1 MFNKNANY
9 SKKEIKKIEPIL
21 KKIENLKEKMQE
33 LSDKELQDL
42 TPAFQLRILAGESLD
57 DILPEAYAAIREAD
71 RRILGKEPY
80 KVQVIG
86 AIILHQGKVAE
97 LKTGEG
103 KTLLSTMP
111 AYLNA
116 LTREGVHV
124 ITVNE
129 YLAKRD
135 SDEMRKVHE
144 FMGLSVGCVTAEMT
158 SIQRKKEYACDI
170 TYVTN
175 TEVGF
180 DYLRDN
186 MVKKKSDKV
195 QGNLAYAIIDEVD
208 SVLIDEARTPL
219 IISGIANRNN
229 LLYGTCDILAKQM
242 KQGKADAKF
251 NKTEAIMGKV
261 ISETGDFIVDEKDKV
276 ITLTADGIAKA
287 EKFLHLQNLSSQEH
301 LEEYHGLITALKA
314 NYLMRK
320 NKDYIVKNGE
330 VLIVDES
337 TGRIL
342 DGRRYSDGLHQ
353 AIEAKERVEIK
364 KETQTLATI
373 TYQNFFN
380 KYKKKSGMTGTG
392 KTEEGEFK
400 DIYSMDVVVVPTN
413 KPVIRK
419 DLPDLVF
426 KTKKEKLEAVCEE
439 ILTSYK
445 NHQPVLVG
453 VPSVKDSEVL
463 SNLLSKLGIPHE
475 VLNAKNDE
483 LEANIIAK
491 AGELS
496 SVTVATNMAGRGTD
510 IKLNEEALALGGL
523 KVIGTEKH
531 DSRRVDNQLRG
542 RSGRQGDPGV
552 SQFYISLED
561 DLLQFFSKE
570 NWLQSLKKSDTEY
583 GKPISHKKL
592 KKAVEYA
599 QKHVEE
605 NNYGVRKQ
613 VFEYDSVNNEH
624 REFIYRERNRVL
636 DGEDV
641 DDVYK
646 QAIENCVF
654 KIFEDTIFGKH
665 PSLWNVKVLN
675 QSITP
680 IIPIIPFTSDDTAE
694 KTRKEFQKELI
705 HRAYEAFEKRS
716 LLFNKNEL
724 NRYERDVLLHS
735 IDENWKHH
743 LENLDY
749 LKQWVGVHAYGQKD
763 PRFEY
768 KRIGNQMLNEMLY
781 NIYEDIL
788 KAFFK

>member
-1 MFNKNANY
+1 MFKKNKY
-9 SKKEIKKIEPIL
+9 SKKELKKVKPIL
-21 KKIENLKEKMQE
+21 DKVENLKEQMKA
-33 LSDKELQDL
+33 LSDEELKNL
-42 TPAFQLRILAGESLD
+42 TPSFQLRLLAGETLD

-71 RRILGKEPY
+71 RRVLGKEPY

-116 LTREGVHV
+116 LTRRGVHIV
-124 ITVNE
+124 TVNE

-135 SDEMRKVHE
+135 ADEMGQVHQ
-144 FMGLSVGCVTAEMT
+144 FMGLSVGCVTADMT
-158 SIQRKKEYACDI
+158 KDQRRSEYACDI

-186 MVKKKSDKV
+186 MVQKKTDRV
-195 QGNLAYAIIDEVD
+195 QRGLTYAIIDEVD

-219 IISGIANRNN
+219 IISGVVNKNN
-229 LLYGTCDILAKQM
+229 LLYGTCDILAKSM
-242 KQGKADAKF
+242 EKGEADAKF
-251 NKTEAIMGKV
+251 NKTDAIMGKV
-261 ISETGDFIVDEKDKV
+261 ITETGDFIVDEKDKV
-276 ITLTADGIAKA
+276 ITLTAQGIEKA
-287 EKFLHLQNLSSQEH
+287 EKFLHLSNLSGQEH

-320 NKDYIVKNGE
+320 NKDYIVKDGE

-337 TGRIL
+337 TGRVL
-342 DGRRYSDGLHQ
+342 EGRRYSDGLHQ

-380 KYKKKSGMTGTG
+380 KYEKKSGMTGTG
-392 KTEEGEFK
+392 KTEEEEFK

-413 KPVIRK
+413 KPVIRL

-426 KTKKEKLEAVCEE
+426 KTKEEKLNAVCEE
-439 ILTSYK
+439 VLSSYMK
-445 NHQPVLVG
+445 HQPVLVG
-453 VPSVKDSEVL
+453 VPSVKDSEIL
-463 SNLLSKLGIPHE
+463 SNLLSKMGIPHN

-483 LEANIIAK
+483 LEASIIAK
-491 AGELS
+491 AGEAG

-510 IKLNEEALALGGL
+510 IKLDEESLALGGL
-523 KVIGTEKH
+523 KVIGTERH

-552 SQFYISLED
+552 SQFFISLED
-561 DLLQFFSKE
+561 DVLQFFSKE
-570 NWLQSLKKSDTEY
+570 NWIHTLKNASTDF
-583 GKPISHKKL
+583 GQPISHRKL
-592 KKAVEYA
+592 TKAVEYA
-599 QKHVEE
+599 QKHIEE

-641 DDVYK
+641 GDVYRRAINSVVNEAFK
-646 QAIENCVF
+646 Q
-654 KIFEDTIFGKH
+654 TIVDKH
-665 PSLWNVKVLN
+665 PSSWDIVGLN
-675 QSITP
+675 EQLKLIVP
-680 IIPIIPFTSDDTAE
+680 IDDLTSDETSGMTKDDF
-694 KTRKEFQKELI
+694 KKVVLKKVFDKF
-705 HRAYEAFEKRS
+705 EAQS
-716 LLFNKNEL
+716 LLFNKAEL
-724 NRYERDVLLHS
+724 SRYERQVLIYS
-735 IDENWKHH
+735 IDKRWKDH

-763 PRFEY
+763 PRYEY
-768 KRIGNQMLNEMLY
+768 KRISSKMLDDMITH
-781 NIYEDIL
+781 IYKDIL
-788 KAFFK
+788 QAFFR

>member
-1 MFNKNANY
+1 MFKKNKY
-9 SKKEIKKIEPIL
+9 SKKELKKVKPIL
-21 KKIENLKEKMQE
+21 DKVENLKEQMRA
-33 LSDKELQDL
+33 LSDEELRNL
-42 TPAFQLRILAGESLD
+42 TPSFQLRLLAGETLD

-71 RRILGKEPY
+71 RRVLGKEPY

-116 LTREGVHV
+116 LTRRGVHIV
-124 ITVNE
+124 TVNE

-135 SDEMRKVHE
+135 ADEMGQVHQ
-144 FMGLSVGCVTAEMT
+144 FMGLSVGCVTADMT
-158 SIQRKKEYACDI
+158 KDQRRAEYACDI

-186 MVKKKSDKV
+186 MVQKKTDRV
-195 QGNLAYAIIDEVD
+195 QRGLTYAIIDEVD

-219 IISGIANRNN
+219 IISGVVNKNN
-229 LLYGTCDILAKQM
+229 LLYGTCDILAKSM
-242 KQGKADAKF
+242 EKGMADAKF
-251 NKTEAIMGKV
+251 NKTDAIMGKV
-261 ISETGDFIVDEKDKV
+261 ITETGDFIVDEKDKV
-276 ITLTADGIAKA
+276 ITLTAQGIEKA
-287 EKFLHLQNLSSQEH
+287 EKFLHLSNLSGQEH

-320 NKDYIVKNGE
+320 NKDYIVKDGE

-337 TGRIL
+337 TGRVL
-342 DGRRYSDGLHQ
+342 EGRRYSDGLHQ

-392 KTEEGEFK
+392 KTEEEEFK

-413 KPVIRK
+413 KPVIRL

-426 KTKKEKLEAVCEE
+426 KTKEEKLNAVCEE
-439 ILTSYK
+439 VLSSYMK
-445 NHQPVLVG
+445 HQPVLVG
-453 VPSVKDSEVL
+453 VPSVKDSEIL
-463 SNLLSKLGIPHE
+463 SDLLSKMGIPHN

-491 AGELS
+491 AGEAGA
-496 SVTVATNMAGRGTD
+496 VTVATNMAGRGTD
-510 IKLNEEALALGGL
+510 IKLDEESLALGGL
-523 KVIGTEKH
+523 KVIGTERH

-552 SQFYISLED
+552 SQFFISLED
-561 DLLQFFSKE
+561 DVLQFFSKE
-570 NWLQSLKKSDTEY
+570 NWIHALKNTSTDF
-583 GKPISHKKL
+583 GQPISHRKL
-592 KKAVEYA
+592 TKAVEYA
-599 QKHVEE
+599 QKHIEE

-641 DDVYK
+641 EDVYRRAINNIVNEAFK
-646 QAIENCVF
+646 QTVV
-654 KIFEDTIFGKH
+654 GKH
-665 PSLWNVKVLN
+665 PSSWDIVGLN
-675 QSITP
+675 EQLKLIVP
-680 IIPIIPFTSDDTAE
+680 IDDLTSDETSGM
-694 KTRKEFQKELI
+694 TRDDFKKVVLKKVFDKF
-705 HRAYEAFEKRS
+705 EAQS
-716 LLFNKNEL
+716 LLFNKTEL
-724 NRYERDVLLHS
+724 SRYERQVLIYS
-735 IDENWKHH
+735 IDKHWKDH

-763 PRFEY
+763 PRYEY
-768 KRIGNQMLNEMLY
+768 KRISSKMLDDMITH
-781 NIYEDIL
+781 IYKDIL
-788 KAFFK
+788 QAFFR

>member
-1 MFNKNANY
+1 MFQKNKY
-9 SKKEIKKIEPIL
+9 SKKEL
-21 KKIENLKEKMQE
+21 KKIKPILDKVENLKEQMRA
-33 LSDKELQDL
+33 LSDEELKNL
-42 TPAFQLRILAGESLD
+42 TPSFQLRLLAGETLD
-57 DILPEAYAAIREAD
+57 DILPEAYAAVREAD
-71 RRILGKEPY
+71 RRVLGKEPY

-116 LTREGVHV
+116 LERKGVHIV
-124 ITVNE
+124 TVNE

-135 SDEMRKVHE
+135 ADEMGQVHQ
-144 FMGLSVGCVTAEMT
+144 FMGLTVGCVTADM
-158 SIQRKKEYACDI
+158 SKDQRRAEYACDI

-186 MVKKKSDKV
+186 MVQKKTDKV
-195 QGNLAYAIIDEVD
+195 QRGLTYAIIDEVD

-219 IISGIANRNN
+219 IISGVVNKNN
-229 LLYGTCDILAKQM
+229 LLYGTCDILAKGM
-242 KQGKADAKF
+242 EKGEADAKF
-251 NKTEAIMGKV
+251 NKTDAMMGKV
-261 ISETGDFIVDEKDKV
+261 ITETGDFIVDEKDKV
-276 ITLTADGIAKA
+276 ITLTAQGIEKA
-287 EKFLHLQNLSSQEH
+287 EKFMHISNLSGQEH
-301 LEEYHGLITALKA
+301 LEEYHGIITALKA

-320 NKDYIVKNGE
+320 NKDYIVKDGE
-330 VLIVDES
+330 ILIVDES
-337 TGRIL
+337 TGRVL
-342 DGRRYSDGLHQ
+342 EGRRYSDGLHQ

-380 KYKKKSGMTGTG
+380 KYEKKSGMTGTG
-392 KTEEGEFK
+392 KTEEEEFK

-413 KPVIRK
+413 KPVIRL
-419 DLPDLVF
+419 DFPDLVF
-426 KTKKEKLEAVCEE
+426 KTKEEKLNAVCEE
-439 ILTSYK
+439 VLTSYMK
-445 NHQPVLVG
+445 HQPVLVG
-453 VPSVKDSEVL
+453 VPSVKDSEIL
-463 SNLLSKLGIPHE
+463 SDLLSKIGVPHN

-483 LEANIIAK
+483 LEASIIAK
-491 AGELS
+491 AGETG

-510 IKLNEEALALGGL
+510 IKLDEESLALGGL
-523 KVIGTEKH
+523 KVIGTERH

-552 SQFYISLED
+552 SQFFISLED
-561 DLLQFFSKE
+561 DVLQFFSKE
-570 NWLQSLKKSDTEY
+570 NWIQALRNTPTEF
-583 GKPISHKKL
+583 GQPISHRKL

-599 QKHVEE
+599 QKHIEE

-624 REFIYRERNRVL
+624 REFIYKERNRVL

-641 DDVYK
+641 GDVYRRAMNK
-646 QAIENCVF
+646 VVTDILDE
-654 KIFEDTIFGKH
+654 TITGKH
-665 PSLWNVKVLN
+665 PSSWDIVKLN
-675 QSITP
+675 NELIP
-680 IIPIIPFTSDDTAE
+680 IIPIEPITSDETSGMTKDNF
-694 KTRKEFQKELI
+694 KKNVLKKVFDKF
-705 HRAYEAFEKRS
+705 EAQS
-716 LLFNKNEL
+716 LLFNKTEL
-724 NRYERDVLLHS
+724 SRYERQVLLYA
-735 IDENWKHH
+735 IDENWKAH

-768 KRIGNQMLNEMLY
+768 KRISSKMLDDMITH
-781 NIYEDIL
+781 IYKDIL
-788 KAFFK
+788 QAFFR

>member
-1 MFNKNANY
+1 MFKKNKY
-9 SKKEIKKIEPIL
+9 SKKELKKVKPIL
-21 KKIENLKEKMQE
+21 DKVENLKVQMRA
-33 LSDKELQDL
+33 LSDEELKNL
-42 TPAFQLRILAGESLD
+42 TPSFQLRLLAGETLD

-71 RRILGKEPY
+71 RRVLGKEPY

-116 LTREGVHV
+116 LTRRGVHIV
-124 ITVNE
+124 TVNE

-135 SDEMRKVHE
+135 ADEMGQVHQ
-144 FMGLSVGCVTAEMT
+144 FMGLSVGCVTADMT
-158 SIQRKKEYACDI
+158 KDQRRAEYACDI

-186 MVKKKSDKV
+186 MVQKKTDRV
-195 QGNLAYAIIDEVD
+195 QRGLTYAIIDEVD

-219 IISGIANRNN
+219 IISGVVNKNN
-229 LLYGTCDILAKQM
+229 LLYGTCDILAKSM
-242 KQGKADAKF
+242 EKGMADAKF
-251 NKTEAIMGKV
+251 NKTDAIMGKV
-261 ISETGDFIVDEKDKV
+261 ITETGDFIVDEKDKV
-276 ITLTADGIAKA
+276 ITLTAQGIEKA
-287 EKFLHLQNLSSQEH
+287 EKFLHLSNLSGQEH

-314 NYLMRK
+314 NYLMQK
-320 NKDYIVKNGE
+320 NKDYIVKDGE

-337 TGRIL
+337 TGRVL
-342 DGRRYSDGLHQ
+342 EGRRYSDGLHQ

-392 KTEEGEFK
+392 KTEEEEFK

-413 KPVIRK
+413 KPVIRL

-426 KTKKEKLEAVCEE
+426 KTKEEKLNAVCEE
-439 ILTSYK
+439 VLSSYMK
-445 NHQPVLVG
+445 HQPVLVG
-453 VPSVKDSEVL
+453 VPSVKDSEIL
-463 SNLLSKLGIPHE
+463 SNLLSKMGIPHN

-483 LEANIIAK
+483 LEASIIAK
-491 AGELS
+491 AGEAGA
-496 SVTVATNMAGRGTD
+496 VTVATNMAGRGTD
-510 IKLNEEALALGGL
+510 IKLDEESLALGGL
-523 KVIGTEKH
+523 KVIGTERH

-552 SQFYISLED
+552 SQFFISLED
-561 DLLQFFSKE
+561 DVLQFFSKE
-570 NWLQSLKKSDTEY
+570 NWIHALKNASTDF
-583 GKPISHKKL
+583 GQPISHRKL
-592 KKAVEYA
+592 TKAVEYA
-599 QKHVEE
+599 QKHIEE

-641 DDVYK
+641 EDVYRRAINNIVNEAFK
-646 QAIENCVF
+646 QTVV
-654 KIFEDTIFGKH
+654 GKH
-665 PSLWNVKVLN
+665 PSSWDIVGLN
-675 QSITP
+675 EQLKLIVP
-680 IIPIIPFTSDDTAE
+680 IDDLTSDETSGM
-694 KTRKEFQKELI
+694 TRDDFKKVVLKKVFDKF
-705 HRAYEAFEKRS
+705 EAQS
-716 LLFNKNEL
+716 LLFNKAEL
-724 NRYERDVLLHS
+724 SRYERQVLIFS
-735 IDENWKHH
+735 IDKHWKDH

-763 PRFEY
+763 PRYEY
-768 KRIGNQMLNEMLY
+768 KRISSKMLDDMITH
-781 NIYEDIL
+781 IYKDIL
-788 KAFFK
+788 QAFFR

>member
-1 MFNKNANY
+1 MFKKNKY
-9 SKKEIKKIEPIL
+9 SKKELKKVKPIL
-21 KKIENLKEKMQE
+21 DKVENLKEQMRA
-33 LSDKELQDL
+33 LSDEELKNL
-42 TPAFQLRILAGESLD
+42 TPSFQLRLLAGETLD

-71 RRILGKEPY
+71 RRVLGKEPY

-116 LTREGVHV
+116 LTRRGVHIV
-124 ITVNE
+124 TVNE

-135 SDEMRKVHE
+135 ADEMGQVHQ
-144 FMGLSVGCVTAEMT
+144 FMGLSVGCVTADMT
-158 SIQRKKEYACDI
+158 KDQRRAEYACDI

-186 MVKKKSDKV
+186 MVQKKTDRV
-195 QGNLAYAIIDEVD
+195 QRGLTYAIIDEVD

-219 IISGIANRNN
+219 IISGVVNKNN
-229 LLYGTCDILAKQM
+229 LLYGTCDILAKSM
-242 KQGKADAKF
+242 EKGTADAKF
-251 NKTEAIMGKV
+251 NKTDAIMGKV
-261 ISETGDFIVDEKDKV
+261 ITETGDFIVDEKDKV
-276 ITLTADGIAKA
+276 ITLTAQGIEKA
-287 EKFLHLQNLSSQEH
+287 EKFLHLSNLSGQEH

-320 NKDYIVKNGE
+320 NKDYIVKDGE

-337 TGRIL
+337 TGRVL
-342 DGRRYSDGLHQ
+342 EGRRYSDGLHQ

-392 KTEEGEFK
+392 KTEEEEFK

-413 KPVIRK
+413 KPVIRL

-426 KTKKEKLEAVCEE
+426 KTKEEKLNAVCEE
-439 ILTSYK
+439 VLSSYMK
-445 NHQPVLVG
+445 HQPVLVG
-453 VPSVKDSEVL
+453 VPSVKDSEIL
-463 SNLLSKLGIPHE
+463 SDLLSKMGIPHN

-491 AGELS
+491 AGEAGA
-496 SVTVATNMAGRGTD
+496 VTVATNMAGRGTD
-510 IKLNEEALALGGL
+510 IKLDEESLALGGL
-523 KVIGTEKH
+523 KVIGTERH

-552 SQFYISLED
+552 SQFFISLED
-561 DLLQFFSKE
+561 DVLQFFSKE
-570 NWLQSLKKSDTEY
+570 SWIHALKNASTDF
-583 GKPISHKKL
+583 GQPISHRKL
-592 KKAVEYA
+592 TKAVEYA
-599 QKHVEE
+599 QKHIEE

-641 DDVYK
+641 EDVYRRAINNIVNEAFK
-646 QAIENCVF
+646 QTVV
-654 KIFEDTIFGKH
+654 GKH
-665 PSLWNVKVLN
+665 PSSWDIVGLN
-675 QSITP
+675 EQLKLIVP
-680 IIPIIPFTSDDTAE
+680 IDDLTSDETSGM
-694 KTRKEFQKELI
+694 TRDDFKKVVLKKVFDKF
-705 HRAYEAFEKRS
+705 EAQS
-716 LLFNKNEL
+716 LLFNKAEL
-724 NRYERDVLLHS
+724 SRYERQVLIFS
-735 IDENWKHH
+735 IDKHWKDH

-763 PRFEY
+763 PRYEY
-768 KRIGNQMLNEMLY
+768 KRISSKMLDDMITH
-781 NIYEDIL
+781 IYKDIL
-788 KAFFK
+788 QAFFR

>member
-1 MFNKNANY
+1 MFKKNKY
-9 SKKEIKKIEPIL
+9 SKKELKKVKPIL
-21 KKIENLKEKMQE
+21 DKVENLKDQMRA
-33 LSDKELQDL
+33 LSDEELKNL
-42 TPAFQLRILAGESLD
+42 TPSFQLRLLAGETLD

-71 RRILGKEPY
+71 RRVLGKEPY

-116 LTREGVHV
+116 LTRRGVHIV
-124 ITVNE
+124 TVNE

-135 SDEMRKVHE
+135 ADEMGQVHQ
-144 FMGLSVGCVTAEMT
+144 FMGLSVGCVTADMT
-158 SIQRKKEYACDI
+158 KDQRRAEYACDI

-186 MVKKKSDKV
+186 MVQKKTDRV
-195 QGNLAYAIIDEVD
+195 QRGLTYAIIDEVD

-219 IISGIANRNN
+219 IISGVLNKNN
-229 LLYGTCDILAKQM
+229 LLYGTCDILAKSM
-242 KQGKADAKF
+242 EKGMADAKF
-251 NKTEAIMGKV
+251 NKTDAIMGKV
-261 ISETGDFIVDEKDKV
+261 ITETGDFIVDEKDKV
-276 ITLTADGIAKA
+276 ITLTAQGIEKA
-287 EKFLHLQNLSSQEH
+287 EKFLHLSNLSGQEH

-314 NYLMRK
+314 NYLMQK
-320 NKDYIVKNGE
+320 NKDYIVKDGE

-337 TGRIL
+337 TGRVL
-342 DGRRYSDGLHQ
+342 EGRRYSDGLHQ

-392 KTEEGEFK
+392 KTEEEEFK

-413 KPVIRK
+413 KPVIRL

-426 KTKKEKLEAVCEE
+426 KTKEEKLNAVCEE
-439 ILTSYK
+439 VLSSYMK
-445 NHQPVLVG
+445 HQPVLVG
-453 VPSVKDSEVL
+453 VPSVKDSEIL
-463 SNLLSKLGIPHE
+463 SDLLSKMGIPHN

-491 AGELS
+491 AGEAGA
-496 SVTVATNMAGRGTD
+496 VTVATNMAGRGTD
-510 IKLNEEALALGGL
+510 IKLDEESLALGGL
-523 KVIGTEKH
+523 KVIGTERH

-552 SQFYISLED
+552 SQFFISLED
-561 DLLQFFSKE
+561 DVLQFFSKE
-570 NWLQSLKKSDTEY
+570 SWIHALKNASTDF
-583 GKPISHKKL
+583 GQPISHRKL
-592 KKAVEYA
+592 TKAVEYA
-599 QKHVEE
+599 QKHIEE

-641 DDVYK
+641 EDVYRRAINNIVNEAFK
-646 QAIENCVF
+646 QTVV
-654 KIFEDTIFGKH
+654 GKH
-665 PSLWNVKVLN
+665 PSSWDIVGLN
-675 QSITP
+675 EQLKLIVP
-680 IIPIIPFTSDDTAE
+680 IDDLTSDETSGM
-694 KTRKEFQKELI
+694 TRDDFKKVVLKKVFDKF
-705 HRAYEAFEKRS
+705 EAQS
-716 LLFNKNEL
+716 LLFNKTEL
-724 NRYERDVLLHS
+724 SRYERQVLIYS
-735 IDENWKHH
+735 IDKYWKDH

-763 PRFEY
+763 PRYEY
-768 KRIGNQMLNEMLY
+768 KRISSKMLDDMITH
-781 NIYEDIL
+781 IYKDIL
-788 KAFFK
+788 QAFFR

>member
-1 MFNKNANY
+1 MFKKNKY
-9 SKKEIKKIEPIL
+9 SKKELKKVKPIL
-21 KKIENLKEKMQE
+21 DKVENLKEQMRA
-33 LSDKELQDL
+33 LSDEELKNL
-42 TPAFQLRILAGESLD
+42 TPSFQLRLLAGETLD

-71 RRILGKEPY
+71 RRVLGKEPY

-116 LTREGVHV
+116 LTRRGVHIV
-124 ITVNE
+124 TVNE

-135 SDEMRKVHE
+135 ADEMGQVHQ
-144 FMGLSVGCVTAEMT
+144 FMGLSVGCVTADMT
-158 SIQRKKEYACDI
+158 KDQRRAEYACDI

-186 MVKKKSDKV
+186 MVQKKTDRV
-195 QGNLAYAIIDEVD
+195 QRGLTYAIIDEVD

-219 IISGIANRNN
+219 IISGVVNKNN
-229 LLYGTCDILAKQM
+229 LLYGTCDILAKSM
-242 KQGKADAKF
+242 EKGTADAKF
-251 NKTEAIMGKV
+251 NKTDAIMGKV
-261 ISETGDFIVDEKDKV
+261 ITETGDFIVDEKDKV
-276 ITLTADGIAKA
+276 ITLTAQGIEKA
-287 EKFLHLQNLSSQEH
+287 EKFLHLSNLSGQEH

-320 NKDYIVKNGE
+320 NKDYIVKDGE

-337 TGRIL
+337 TGRVL
-342 DGRRYSDGLHQ
+342 EGRRYSDGLHQ

-392 KTEEGEFK
+392 KTEEEEFK

-413 KPVIRK
+413 KPVIRL

-426 KTKKEKLEAVCEE
+426 KTKEEKLNAVCEE
-439 ILTSYK
+439 VLSSYMK
-445 NHQPVLVG
+445 HQPVLVG
-453 VPSVKDSEVL
+453 VPSVKDSEIL
-463 SNLLSKLGIPHE
+463 SNLLSKMGIPHN

-483 LEANIIAK
+483 LEASIIAK
-491 AGELS
+491 AGEAGA
-496 SVTVATNMAGRGTD
+496 VTVATNMAGRGTD
-510 IKLNEEALALGGL
+510 IKLDEESLALGGL
-523 KVIGTEKH
+523 KVIGTERH

-552 SQFYISLED
+552 SLFFISLED
-561 DLLQFFSKE
+561 DVLQFFSKE
-570 NWLQSLKKSDTEY
+570 NWIHTLKNASTDF
-583 GKPISHKKL
+583 GQPISHRKL
-592 KKAVEYA
+592 TKAVEYA
-599 QKHVEE
+599 QKHIEE

-613 VFEYDSVNNEH
+613 VFEYDSVNSEH

-641 DDVYK
+641 GDVYRR
-646 QAIENCVF
+646 AINSVVNE
-654 KIFEDTIFGKH
+654 IFEQTVVGKH
-665 PSLWNVKVLN
+665 PSSWDIIGLN
-675 QSITP
+675 EQLKL
-680 IIPIIPFTSDDTAE
+680 IIPIDDLTSDETSGM
-694 KTRKEFQKELI
+694 TRDDFKKVVLKKVFDKF
-705 HRAYEAFEKRS
+705 EAQS
-716 LLFNKNEL
+716 LLFNKAEL
-724 NRYERDVLLHS
+724 SRYERQVLIFS
-735 IDENWKHH
+735 IDKHWKDH

-763 PRFEY
+763 PRYEY
-768 KRIGNQMLNEMLY
+768 KRISSKMLDDMITH
-781 NIYEDIL
+781 IYKDIL
-788 KAFFK
+788 QAFFR

>member
-1 MFNKNANY
+1 MFKKNKY
-9 SKKEIKKIEPIL
+9 SKKELKKVKPIL
-21 KKIENLKEKMQE
+21 DKVENLKEQMRA
-33 LSDKELQDL
+33 LSDEELKNL
-42 TPAFQLRILAGESLD
+42 TPSFQLRLLAGETLD

-71 RRILGKEPY
+71 RRVLGKEPY

-116 LTREGVHV
+116 LTRRGVHIV
-124 ITVNE
+124 TVNE

-135 SDEMRKVHE
+135 ADEMGQVHQ
-144 FMGLSVGCVTAEMT
+144 FMGLSVGCVTADMT
-158 SIQRKKEYACDI
+158 KDQRRAEYACDI

-186 MVKKKSDKV
+186 MVQKKTDRV
-195 QGNLAYAIIDEVD
+195 QRGLTYAIIDEVD
-208 SVLIDEARTPL
+208 SVLVDEARTPL
-219 IISGIANRNN
+219 IISGVVNKNN
-229 LLYGTCDILAKQM
+229 LLYGTCDILAKSM
-242 KQGKADAKF
+242 EKGMADAKF
-251 NKTEAIMGKV
+251 NKTDAIMGKV
-261 ISETGDFIVDEKDKV
+261 ITETGDFIVDEKDKV
-276 ITLTADGIAKA
+276 ITLTAQGIEKA
-287 EKFLHLQNLSSQEH
+287 EKFLHLSNLSGQEH

-320 NKDYIVKNGE
+320 NKDYIVKDGE

-337 TGRIL
+337 TGRVL
-342 DGRRYSDGLHQ
+342 EGRRYSDGLHQ

-392 KTEEGEFK
+392 KTEEEEFK

-413 KPVIRK
+413 KPVIRL

-426 KTKKEKLEAVCEE
+426 KTKEEKLNAVCEE
-439 ILTSYK
+439 VLSSYMK
-445 NHQPVLVG
+445 HQPVLVG
-453 VPSVKDSEVL
+453 VPSVKDSEIL
-463 SNLLSKLGIPHE
+463 SNLLSKMGIPHN

-483 LEANIIAK
+483 LEASIIAK
-491 AGELS
+491 AGEAGA
-496 SVTVATNMAGRGTD
+496 VTVATNMAGRGTD
-510 IKLNEEALALGGL
+510 IKLDEESLALGGL
-523 KVIGTEKH
+523 KVIGTERH

-552 SQFYISLED
+552 SQFFISLED
-561 DLLQFFSKE
+561 DVLQFFSKE
-570 NWLQSLKKSDTEY
+570 SWIHALKNASTDF
-583 GKPISHKKL
+583 GQPISHRKL
-592 KKAVEYA
+592 TKAVEYA
-599 QKHVEE
+599 QKHIEE

-641 DDVYK
+641 EDVYRRAINNIVNEAFK
-646 QAIENCVF
+646 QTVV
-654 KIFEDTIFGKH
+654 GKH
-665 PSLWNVKVLN
+665 PSSWDIVGLN
-675 QSITP
+675 EQLKLIVP
-680 IIPIIPFTSDDTAE
+680 IDDLTSDETSGM
-694 KTRKEFQKELI
+694 TRDDFKKVVLKKVFDKF
-705 HRAYEAFEKRS
+705 EAQS
-716 LLFNKNEL
+716 LLFNKAEL
-724 NRYERDVLLHS
+724 SRYERQVLIFS
-735 IDENWKHH
+735 IDKHWKDH

-763 PRFEY
+763 PRYEY
-768 KRIGNQMLNEMLY
+768 KRISSKMLDDMITH
-781 NIYEDIL
+781 IYKDIL
-788 KAFFK
+788 QAFFR

>member
-1 MFNKNANY
+1 MFQKNKY
-9 SKKEIKKIEPIL
+9 SKKEL
-21 KKIENLKEKMQE
+21 KKIKPILDKVENLKEQMRA
-33 LSDKELQDL
+33 LSDEELKNL
-42 TPAFQLRILAGESLD
+42 TPSFQLRLLAGETLD

-71 RRILGKEPY
+71 RRVLGKEPY

-86 AIILHQGKVAE
+86 GIILHQGKVAE

-116 LTREGVHV
+116 LERKGVHIV
-124 ITVNE
+124 TVNE

-135 SDEMRKVHE
+135 ADEMGQVHR
-144 FMGLSVGCVTAEMT
+144 FMGLTVGCVTADMT
-158 SIQRKKEYACDI
+158 KDQRRAEYACDI

-186 MVKKKSDKV
+186 MVQKKADKV
-195 QGNLAYAIIDEVD
+195 QRGLTYAIIDEVD

-219 IISGIANRNN
+219 IISGVVNKNN
-229 LLYGTCDILAKQM
+229 LLYATCDILAKGM
-242 KQGKADAKF
+242 EKGEADAKF
-251 NKTEAIMGKV
+251 NKTDAMMGKV
-261 ISETGDFIVDEKDKV
+261 ITETGDFIVDEKDKV
-276 ITLTADGIAKA
+276 ITLTAQGIEKA
-287 EKFLHLQNLSSQEH
+287 EKFMHLSNLSGQEH
-301 LEEYHGLITALKA
+301 LEEYHGIITALKA

-320 NKDYIVKNGE
+320 NKDYIVKDGE

-337 TGRIL
+337 TGRVL
-342 DGRRYSDGLHQ
+342 EGRRYSDGLHQ

-380 KYKKKSGMTGTG
+380 KYEKKSGMTGTG
-392 KTEEGEFK
+392 KTEEEEFK

-413 KPVIRK
+413 KPVIRI

-426 KTKKEKLEAVCEE
+426 KTKEEKLNVVCEE
-439 ILTSYK
+439 VLTSYMK
-445 NHQPVLVG
+445 HQPVLVG
-453 VPSVKDSEVL
+453 VPSVKDSEIL
-463 SNLLSKLGIPHE
+463 SDLLSKIGVPHN

-483 LEANIIAK
+483 LEASIIAK
-491 AGELS
+491 AGETGA
-496 SVTVATNMAGRGTD
+496 VTVATNMAGRGTD
-510 IKLNEEALALGGL
+510 IKLDEESLALGGL
-523 KVIGTEKH
+523 KVIGTERH

-542 RSGRQGDPGV
+542 RSGRQGDPGI
-552 SQFYISLED
+552 SQFFISLED
-561 DLLQFFSKE
+561 DVLQFFSKE
-570 NWLQSLKKSDTEY
+570 NWIHALRNTPTEF
-583 GKPISHKKL
+583 GQPITHRKL

-599 QKHVEE
+599 QKHIEE

-624 REFIYRERNRVL
+624 REFIYKERNRVL

-641 DDVYK
+641 GDVYRRAMNK
-646 QAIENCVF
+646 VVTDILDE
-654 KIFEDTIFGKH
+654 TITGKH
-665 PSLWNVKVLN
+665 PSSWDIVKLN
-675 QSITP
+675 NELIS
-680 IIPIIPFTSDDTAE
+680 IIPIEPITSDETSGMTKDDF
-694 KTRKEFQKELI
+694 KKIVLKKVFDKF
-705 HRAYEAFEKRS
+705 EAQS
-716 LLFNKNEL
+716 LLFNKTEL
-724 NRYERDVLLHS
+724 SRYERQVLLYA
-735 IDENWKHH
+735 IDENWKAH

-768 KRIGNQMLNEMLY
+768 KRISGKMLDDMITH
-781 NIYEDIL
+781 IYKDIL
-788 KAFFK
+788 QAFFR

>member
-1 MFNKNANY
+1 MFKKNKY
-9 SKKEIKKIEPIL
+9 SKKELKKVKPIL
-21 KKIENLKEKMQE
+21 DKVENLKDQMRA
-33 LSDKELQDL
+33 LSDEELKNL
-42 TPAFQLRILAGESLD
+42 TPSFQLRLLAGETLD

-71 RRILGKEPY
+71 RRVLGKEPY

-116 LTREGVHV
+116 LTRRGVHIV
-124 ITVNE
+124 TVNE

-135 SDEMRKVHE
+135 ADEMGQVHQ
-144 FMGLSVGCVTAEMT
+144 FMGLSVGCVTADMT
-158 SIQRKKEYACDI
+158 KDQRRAEYACDI

-186 MVKKKSDKV
+186 MVQKKTDRV
-195 QGNLAYAIIDEVD
+195 QRGLTYAIIDEVD

-219 IISGIANRNN
+219 IISGVVNKNN
-229 LLYGTCDILAKQM
+229 LLYGTCDILAKSM
-242 KQGKADAKF
+242 EKGMADAKF
-251 NKTEAIMGKV
+251 NKTDAIMGKV
-261 ISETGDFIVDEKDKV
+261 ITETGDFIVDEKDKV
-276 ITLTADGIAKA
+276 ITLTAQGIEKA
-287 EKFLHLQNLSSQEH
+287 EKFLHLSNLSGQEH

-320 NKDYIVKNGE
+320 NKDYIVKDGE

-337 TGRIL
+337 TGRVL
-342 DGRRYSDGLHQ
+342 EGRRYSDGLHQ

-392 KTEEGEFK
+392 KTEEEEFK

-413 KPVIRK
+413 KPVIRL

-426 KTKKEKLEAVCEE
+426 KTKEEKLNAVCEE
-439 ILTSYK
+439 VLSSYMK
-445 NHQPVLVG
+445 HQPVLVG
-453 VPSVKDSEVL
+453 VPSVKDSEIL
-463 SNLLSKLGIPHE
+463 SNLLSKMGIPHN

-483 LEANIIAK
+483 LEASIIAK
-491 AGELS
+491 AGEAGA
-496 SVTVATNMAGRGTD
+496 VTVATNMAGRGTD
-510 IKLNEEALALGGL
+510 IKLDEESLALGGL
-523 KVIGTEKH
+523 KVIGTERH

-552 SQFYISLED
+552 SQFFISLED
-561 DLLQFFSKE
+561 DVLQFFSKE
-570 NWLQSLKKSDTEY
+570 NWIHALKNASTDF
-583 GKPISHKKL
+583 GQPISHRKL
-592 KKAVEYA
+592 TKAVEYA
-599 QKHVEE
+599 QKHIEE

-641 DDVYK
+641 EDVYRRAINNIVNEAFK
-646 QAIENCVF
+646 QTVV
-654 KIFEDTIFGKH
+654 GKH
-665 PSLWNVKVLN
+665 PSSWDIVGLN
-675 QSITP
+675 EQLKLIVP
-680 IIPIIPFTSDDTAE
+680 IDDLTSDETSGM
-694 KTRKEFQKELI
+694 TRDYFKKVVLKKVFDKF
-705 HRAYEAFEKRS
+705 EAQS
-716 LLFNKNEL
+716 LLFNKAEL
-724 NRYERDVLLHS
+724 SRYERQVLIFS
-735 IDENWKHH
+735 IDKHWKDH

-763 PRFEY
+763 PRYEY
-768 KRIGNQMLNEMLY
+768 KRISSKMLDDMITH
-781 NIYEDIL
+781 IYKDIL
-788 KAFFK
+788 QAFFR

>member
-1 MFNKNANY
+1 MFKKNKY
-9 SKKEIKKIEPIL
+9 SKKELKKVKPIL
-21 KKIENLKEKMQE
+21 DKVENLKEQMRA
-33 LSDKELQDL
+33 LSDEELKNL
-42 TPAFQLRILAGESLD
+42 TPSFQLRLLAGETLD

-71 RRILGKEPY
+71 RRVLGKEPY

-116 LTREGVHV
+116 LTRRGVHIV
-124 ITVNE
+124 TVNE

-135 SDEMRKVHE
+135 ADEMGQVHQ
-144 FMGLSVGCVTAEMT
+144 FMGLSVGCVTADMT
-158 SIQRKKEYACDI
+158 KDQRRAEYACDI

-186 MVKKKSDKV
+186 MVQKKTDRV
-195 QGNLAYAIIDEVD
+195 QRGLTYAIIDEVD

-219 IISGIANRNN
+219 IISGVVNKNN
-229 LLYGTCDILAKQM
+229 LLYGTCDILAKSM
-242 KQGKADAKF
+242 EKGTADAKF
-251 NKTEAIMGKV
+251 NKTDAIMGKV
-261 ISETGDFIVDEKDKV
+261 ITETGDFIVDEKDKV
-276 ITLTADGIAKA
+276 ITLTAQGIEKA
-287 EKFLHLQNLSSQEH
+287 EKFLHLSNLSGQEH

-320 NKDYIVKNGE
+320 NKDYIVKDGE

-337 TGRIL
+337 TGRVL
-342 DGRRYSDGLHQ
+342 EGRRYSDGLHQ

-392 KTEEGEFK
+392 KTEEEEFK

-413 KPVIRK
+413 KPVIRL

-426 KTKKEKLEAVCEE
+426 KTKEEKLNAICEE
-439 ILTSYK
+439 VLSSYMK
-445 NHQPVLVG
+445 HQPVLVG
-453 VPSVKDSEVL
+453 VPSVKDSEIL
-463 SNLLSKLGIPHE
+463 SNLLSKMGIPHN

-483 LEANIIAK
+483 LEASIIAK
-491 AGELS
+491 AGEAGA
-496 SVTVATNMAGRGTD
+496 VTVATNMAGRGTD
-510 IKLNEEALALGGL
+510 IKLDEESLALGGL
-523 KVIGTEKH
+523 KVIGTERH

-552 SQFYISLED
+552 SQFFISLED
-561 DLLQFFSKE
+561 DVLQFFSKE
-570 NWLQSLKKSDTEY
+570 SWIHALKNASTDF
-583 GKPISHKKL
+583 GQPISHRKL
-592 KKAVEYA
+592 TKAVEYA
-599 QKHVEE
+599 QKHIEE

-641 DDVYK
+641 EDVYRRAINSIVNEAFK
-646 QAIENCVF
+646 QTVV
-654 KIFEDTIFGKH
+654 GKH
-665 PSLWNVKVLN
+665 PSSWDIVGLN
-675 QSITP
+675 EQLKLIVP
-680 IIPIIPFTSDDTAE
+680 IDDLTSDETSGM
-694 KTRKEFQKELI
+694 TRDDFKKVVLKKVFDKF
-705 HRAYEAFEKRS
+705 EAQS
-716 LLFNKNEL
+716 LLFNKTEL
-724 NRYERDVLLHS
+724 SRYERQVLIYS
-735 IDENWKHH
+735 IDKYWKDH

-763 PRFEY
+763 PRYEY
-768 KRIGNQMLNEMLY
+768 KRISSKMLDDMITH
-781 NIYEDIL
+781 IYKDIL
-788 KAFFK
+788 QAFFR

>member
-1 MFNKNANY
+1 MFKKNKY
-9 SKKEIKKIEPIL
+9 SKKELKKVKPIL
-21 KKIENLKEKMQE
+21 DKVENLKVQMRA
-33 LSDKELQDL
+33 LSDEELKNL
-42 TPAFQLRILAGESLD
+42 TPSFQLRLLAGETLD

-71 RRILGKEPY
+71 RRVLGKEPY

-116 LTREGVHV
+116 LTRRGVHIV
-124 ITVNE
+124 TVNE

-135 SDEMRKVHE
+135 ADEMGQVHQ
-144 FMGLSVGCVTAEMT
+144 FMGLSVGCVTADMT
-158 SIQRKKEYACDI
+158 KDQRRAEYACDI

-186 MVKKKSDKV
+186 MVQKKTDRV
-195 QGNLAYAIIDEVD
+195 QRGLTYAIIDEVD

-219 IISGIANRNN
+219 IISGVVNKNN
-229 LLYGTCDILAKQM
+229 LLYGTCDILAKSM
-242 KQGKADAKF
+242 EKGMADAKF
-251 NKTEAIMGKV
+251 NKTDAIMGKV
-261 ISETGDFIVDEKDKV
+261 ITETGDFIVDEKDKV
-276 ITLTADGIAKA
+276 ITLTAQGIEKA
-287 EKFLHLQNLSSQEH
+287 EKFLHLSNLSGQEH

-320 NKDYIVKNGE
+320 NKDYIVKDGE

-337 TGRIL
+337 TGRVL
-342 DGRRYSDGLHQ
+342 EGRRYSDGLHQ

-392 KTEEGEFK
+392 KTEEEEFK

-413 KPVIRK
+413 KPVIRL

-426 KTKKEKLEAVCEE
+426 KTKEEKLNAVCEE
-439 ILTSYK
+439 VLSSYMK
-445 NHQPVLVG
+445 HQPVLVG
-453 VPSVKDSEVL
+453 VPSVKDSEIL
-463 SNLLSKLGIPHE
+463 SNLLSKMGIPHN

-483 LEANIIAK
+483 LEASIIAK
-491 AGELS
+491 AGEAGA
-496 SVTVATNMAGRGTD
+496 VTVATNMAGRGTD
-510 IKLNEEALALGGL
+510 IKLDEESLALGGL
-523 KVIGTEKH
+523 KVIGTERH

-552 SQFYISLED
+552 SQFFISLED
-561 DLLQFFSKE
+561 DVLQFFSKE
-570 NWLQSLKKSDTEY
+570 SWIHALKNASTDF
-583 GKPISHKKL
+583 GQPISHRKL
-592 KKAVEYA
+592 TKAVEYA
-599 QKHVEE
+599 QKHIEE

-641 DDVYK
+641 EDVYRRAINNIVNEAFK
-646 QAIENCVF
+646 QTVV
-654 KIFEDTIFGKH
+654 GKH
-665 PSLWNVKVLN
+665 PSSWDIVGLN
-675 QSITP
+675 EQLKLIVP
-680 IIPIIPFTSDDTAE
+680 IDDLTSDETSGMIRDDF
-694 KTRKEFQKELI
+694 KKVVLKKVFDKF
-705 HRAYEAFEKRS
+705 EAQS
-716 LLFNKNEL
+716 LLFNKAEL
-724 NRYERDVLLHS
+724 SRYERQVLIYS
-735 IDENWKHH
+735 IDKHWKDH

-763 PRFEY
+763 PRYEY
-768 KRIGNQMLNEMLY
+768 KRISSKMLDDMITH
-781 NIYEDIL
+781 IYKDIL
-788 KAFFK
+788 QAFFR

>member
-1 MFNKNANY
+1 MFKKNKY
-9 SKKEIKKIEPIL
+9 SKKELKKVKPIL
-21 KKIENLKEKMQE
+21 DKVENLKEQMRA
-33 LSDKELQDL
+33 LSDEELKNL
-42 TPAFQLRILAGESLD
+42 TPSFQLRLLAGETLD

-71 RRILGKEPY
+71 RRVLGKEPY

-116 LTREGVHV
+116 LTRRGVHIV
-124 ITVNE
+124 TVNE

-135 SDEMRKVHE
+135 ADEMGQVHQ
-144 FMGLSVGCVTAEMT
+144 FMGLSVGCVTADMT
-158 SIQRKKEYACDI
+158 KDQRRAEYACDI

-186 MVKKKSDKV
+186 MVQKKTDRV
-195 QGNLAYAIIDEVD
+195 QRGLTYAIIDEVD

-219 IISGIANRNN
+219 IISGVVNKNN
-229 LLYGTCDILAKQM
+229 LLYGTCDILAKSM
-242 KQGKADAKF
+242 EKGTADAKF
-251 NKTEAIMGKV
+251 NKTDAIMGKV
-261 ISETGDFIVDEKDKV
+261 ITETGDFIVDEKDKV
-276 ITLTADGIAKA
+276 ITLTVQGIEKA
-287 EKFLHLQNLSSQEH
+287 EKFLHLSNLSGQEH

-320 NKDYIVKNGE
+320 NKDYIVKDGE

-337 TGRIL
+337 TGRVL
-342 DGRRYSDGLHQ
+342 EGRRYSDGLHQ

-392 KTEEGEFK
+392 KTEEEEFK

-413 KPVIRK
+413 KPVIRL

-426 KTKKEKLEAVCEE
+426 KTKEEKLNAVCEE
-439 ILTSYK
+439 VLSSYMK
-445 NHQPVLVG
+445 HQPVLVG
-453 VPSVKDSEVL
+453 VPSVKDSEIL
-463 SNLLSKLGIPHE
+463 SDLLSKMGIPHN

-491 AGELS
+491 AGEAGA
-496 SVTVATNMAGRGTD
+496 VTVATNMAGRGTD
-510 IKLNEEALALGGL
+510 IKLDEESLALGGL
-523 KVIGTEKH
+523 KVIGTERH

-552 SQFYISLED
+552 SQFFISLED
-561 DLLQFFSKE
+561 DVLQFFSKE
-570 NWLQSLKKSDTEY
+570 NWIHALKNTSTDF
-583 GKPISHKKL
+583 GQPISHRKL
-592 KKAVEYA
+592 TKAVEYA
-599 QKHVEE
+599 QKHIEE

-641 DDVYK
+641 EDVYRRAINNIVNEAFK
-646 QAIENCVF
+646 QTVV
-654 KIFEDTIFGKH
+654 GKH
-665 PSLWNVKVLN
+665 PSSWDIVGLN
-675 QSITP
+675 EQLKLIVP
-680 IIPIIPFTSDDTAE
+680 IDDLTSDETSGM
-694 KTRKEFQKELI
+694 TRDDFKKVVLKKVFDKF
-705 HRAYEAFEKRS
+705 EAQS
-716 LLFNKNEL
+716 LLFNKTEL
-724 NRYERDVLLHS
+724 SRYERQVLIYS
-735 IDENWKHH
+735 IDKHWKDH

-763 PRFEY
+763 PRYEY
-768 KRIGNQMLNEMLY
+768 KRISSKMLDDMIAH
-781 NIYEDIL
+781 IYKDIL
-788 KAFFK
+788 QAFFR

>member
-1 MFNKNANY
+1 MFKKNKY
-9 SKKEIKKIEPIL
+9 SKKELKKVKPIL
-21 KKIENLKEKMQE
+21 DKVENLKEQMRA
-33 LSDKELQDL
+33 LSDEELKNL
-42 TPAFQLRILAGESLD
+42 TPSFQLRLLAGETLD

-71 RRILGKEPY
+71 RRVLGKEPY

-116 LTREGVHV
+116 LTRRGVHIV
-124 ITVNE
+124 TVNE

-135 SDEMRKVHE
+135 ADEMGQVHQ
-144 FMGLSVGCVTAEMT
+144 FMGLSVGCVTADMT
-158 SIQRKKEYACDI
+158 KDQRRAEYACDI

-186 MVKKKSDKV
+186 MVQKKTDRV
-195 QGNLAYAIIDEVD
+195 QRGLTYAIIDEVD

-219 IISGIANRNN
+219 IISGVVNKNN
-229 LLYGTCDILAKQM
+229 LLYGTCDILAKSM
-242 KQGKADAKF
+242 EKGMADAKF
-251 NKTEAIMGKV
+251 NKTDAIMGKV
-261 ISETGDFIVDEKDKV
+261 ITETGDFIVDEKDKV
-276 ITLTADGIAKA
+276 ITLTAQGIEKA
-287 EKFLHLQNLSSQEH
+287 EKFLHLSNLSGQEH

-314 NYLMRK
+314 NYLMQK
-320 NKDYIVKNGE
+320 NKDYIVKDGE

-337 TGRIL
+337 TGRVL
-342 DGRRYSDGLHQ
+342 EGRRYSDGLHQ

-392 KTEEGEFK
+392 KTEEEEFK

-413 KPVIRK
+413 KPVIRL

-426 KTKKEKLEAVCEE
+426 KTKEEKLNAVCEE
-439 ILTSYK
+439 VLSSYMK
-445 NHQPVLVG
+445 HQPVLVG
-453 VPSVKDSEVL
+453 VPSVKDSEIL
-463 SNLLSKLGIPHE
+463 SDLLSKMGIPHN

-491 AGELS
+491 AGEAGA
-496 SVTVATNMAGRGTD
+496 VTVATNMAGRGTD
-510 IKLNEEALALGGL
+510 IKLDEESLALGGL
-523 KVIGTEKH
+523 KVIGTERH

-552 SQFYISLED
+552 SQFFISLED
-561 DLLQFFSKE
+561 DVLQFFSKE
-570 NWLQSLKKSDTEY
+570 SWIHALKNASTDF
-583 GKPISHKKL
+583 GQPISHRKL
-592 KKAVEYA
+592 TKAVEYA
-599 QKHVEE
+599 QKHIEE

-641 DDVYK
+641 EDVYRRAINNIVNEAFK
-646 QAIENCVF
+646 QTVV
-654 KIFEDTIFGKH
+654 GKH
-665 PSLWNVKVLN
+665 PSSWDIVGLN
-675 QSITP
+675 EQLKLIVP
-680 IIPIIPFTSDDTAE
+680 IDDLTSDETSGM
-694 KTRKEFQKELI
+694 TRDDFKKVVLKKVFDKF
-705 HRAYEAFEKRS
+705 EAQS
-716 LLFNKNEL
+716 LLFNKTEL
-724 NRYERDVLLHS
+724 SRYERQVLIYS
-735 IDENWKHH
+735 IDKYWKDH

-763 PRFEY
+763 PRYEY
-768 KRIGNQMLNEMLY
+768 KRISSKMLDDMITH
-781 NIYEDIL
+781 IYKDIL
-788 KAFFK
+788 QAFFR

>member
-1 MFNKNANY
+1 MFQKNKY
-9 SKKEIKKIEPIL
+9 SKKEL
-21 KKIENLKEKMQE
+21 KKIKPILDKVENLKEQMRA
-33 LSDKELQDL
+33 LSDEELKNL
-42 TPAFQLRILAGESLD
+42 TPSFQLRLLAGETLD
-57 DILPEAYAAIREAD
+57 DILPEAYAAVREAD
-71 RRILGKEPY
+71 RRVLGKEPY

-116 LTREGVHV
+116 LERKGVHIV
-124 ITVNE
+124 TVNE

-135 SDEMRKVHE
+135 ADEMGQVHG
-144 FMGLSVGCVTAEMT
+144 FMGLTVGCVTADMAKD
-158 SIQRKKEYACDI
+158 QRRAEYACDI

-186 MVKKKSDKV
+186 MVQKKVDKV
-195 QGNLAYAIIDEVD
+195 QRGLTYAIIDEVD

-219 IISGIANRNN
+219 IISGVVNKNN
-229 LLYGTCDILAKQM
+229 LLYGTCDILAKGM
-242 KQGKADAKF
+242 EKGEADAKF
-251 NKTEAIMGKV
+251 NKTDAMMGKV
-261 ISETGDFIVDEKDKV
+261 ITETGDFIVDEKDKV
-276 ITLTADGIAKA
+276 ITLTAQGIEKA
-287 EKFLHLQNLSSQEH
+287 EKFMHLSNLSGQEH
-301 LEEYHGLITALKA
+301 LEEYHGIITALKA

-320 NKDYIVKNGE
+320 NKDYIVKDGE

-337 TGRIL
+337 TGRVL
-342 DGRRYSDGLHQ
+342 EGRRYSDGLHQ

-380 KYKKKSGMTGTG
+380 KYEKKSGMTGTG
-392 KTEEGEFK
+392 KTEEEEFK

-413 KPVIRK
+413 KPVIRI

-426 KTKKEKLEAVCEE
+426 KTKEEKLNAVCEE
-439 ILTSYK
+439 VLTSYMK
-445 NHQPVLVG
+445 HQPVLVG
-453 VPSVKDSEVL
+453 VPSVKDSEIF
-463 SNLLSKLGIPHE
+463 SDLLSKIGVPHN

-483 LEANIIAK
+483 LEASIIAK
-491 AGELS
+491 AGETG

-510 IKLNEEALALGGL
+510 IKLDEESLALGGL
-523 KVIGTEKH
+523 KVIGTERH

-552 SQFYISLED
+552 SQFFISLED
-561 DLLQFFSKE
+561 DVLQFFSKE
-570 NWLQSLKKSDTEY
+570 NWIQALRNTPTEF
-583 GKPISHKKL
+583 GQPISHRKL

-599 QKHVEE
+599 QKHIEE

-624 REFIYRERNRVL
+624 REFIYKERNRVL

-641 DDVYK
+641 GDVYRRAMNK
-646 QAIENCVF
+646 VVTDILDE
-654 KIFEDTIFGKH
+654 TIAGKH
-665 PSLWNVKVLN
+665 PSSWDIVKLN
-675 QSITP
+675 NELIP
-680 IIPIIPFTSDDTAE
+680 IIPIEPITSDETSGMTKDNF
-694 KTRKEFQKELI
+694 KKIVLKKVFDKF
-705 HRAYEAFEKRS
+705 EAQS
-716 LLFNKNEL
+716 LLFNKTEL
-724 NRYERDVLLHS
+724 SRYERQVLLYS
-735 IDENWKHH
+735 IDENWKAH

-768 KRIGNQMLNEMLY
+768 KRISSKMLDDMIAH
-781 NIYEDIL
+781 IYKDIL
-788 KAFFK
+788 QAFFR

>member
-1 MFNKNANY
+1 MFKKNKY
-9 SKKEIKKIEPIL
+9 SKKELKKVKPIL
-21 KKIENLKEKMQE
+21 DKVENLKDQMRA
-33 LSDKELQDL
+33 LSDEELKNL
-42 TPAFQLRILAGESLD
+42 TPSFQLRLLAGETLD

-71 RRILGKEPY
+71 RRVLGKEPY

-116 LTREGVHV
+116 LTRRGVHIV
-124 ITVNE
+124 TVNE

-135 SDEMRKVHE
+135 ADEMGQVHQ
-144 FMGLSVGCVTAEMT
+144 FMGLSVGCVTADMT
-158 SIQRKKEYACDI
+158 KDQRRAEYACDI

-186 MVKKKSDKV
+186 MVQKKTDRV
-195 QGNLAYAIIDEVD
+195 QRGLTYAIIDEVD

-219 IISGIANRNN
+219 IISGVVNKNN
-229 LLYGTCDILAKQM
+229 LLYGTCDILAKSM
-242 KQGKADAKF
+242 EKGMADAKF
-251 NKTEAIMGKV
+251 NKTDAIMGKV
-261 ISETGDFIVDEKDKV
+261 ITETGDFIVDEKDKV
-276 ITLTADGIAKA
+276 ITLTAQGIEKA
-287 EKFLHLQNLSSQEH
+287 EKFLHLSNLSGQEH

-314 NYLMRK
+314 NYLMQK
-320 NKDYIVKNGE
+320 NKDYIVKDGE

-337 TGRIL
+337 TGRVL
-342 DGRRYSDGLHQ
+342 EGRRYSDGLHQ

-392 KTEEGEFK
+392 KTEEEEFK

-413 KPVIRK
+413 KPVIRL

-426 KTKKEKLEAVCEE
+426 KTKEEKLNAVCEE
-439 ILTSYK
+439 VLSSYMK
-445 NHQPVLVG
+445 HQPVLVG
-453 VPSVKDSEVL
+453 VPSVKDSEIL
-463 SNLLSKLGIPHE
+463 SDLLSKMGIPHN

-491 AGELS
+491 AGEAGA
-496 SVTVATNMAGRGTD
+496 VTVATNMAGRGTD
-510 IKLNEEALALGGL
+510 IKLDEESLALGGL
-523 KVIGTEKH
+523 KVIGTERH

-552 SQFYISLED
+552 SQFFISLED
-561 DLLQFFSKE
+561 DVLQFFSKE
-570 NWLQSLKKSDTEY
+570 SWIHALKNASTDF
-583 GKPISHKKL
+583 GQPISHRKL
-592 KKAVEYA
+592 TKAVEYA
-599 QKHVEE
+599 QKHIEE

-641 DDVYK
+641 EDVYRRAINNIVNEAFK
-646 QAIENCVF
+646 QTVV
-654 KIFEDTIFGKH
+654 GKH
-665 PSLWNVKVLN
+665 PSSWDIVGLN
-675 QSITP
+675 EQLKLIVP
-680 IIPIIPFTSDDTAE
+680 IDDLTSDETSGM
-694 KTRKEFQKELI
+694 TRDDFKKVVLKKVFDKF
-705 HRAYEAFEKRS
+705 EAQS
-716 LLFNKNEL
+716 LLFNKTEL
-724 NRYERDVLLHS
+724 SRYERQVLIYS
-735 IDENWKHH
+735 IDKYWKDH

-763 PRFEY
+763 PRYEY
-768 KRIGNQMLNEMLY
+768 KRISSKMLDDMITH
-781 NIYEDIL
+781 IYKDIL
-788 KAFFK
+788 QAFFR

>member
-1 MFNKNANY
+1 MFKKNKY
-9 SKKEIKKIEPIL
+9 SKKELKKVKPIL
-21 KKIENLKEKMQE
+21 DKVENLKDQMRA
-33 LSDKELQDL
+33 LSDEELKNL
-42 TPAFQLRILAGESLD
+42 TPSFQLRLLAGETLD

-71 RRILGKEPY
+71 RRVLGKEPY

-116 LTREGVHV
+116 LTRRGVHIV
-124 ITVNE
+124 TVNE

-135 SDEMRKVHE
+135 ADEMGQVHQ
-144 FMGLSVGCVTAEMT
+144 FMGLSVGCVTADMT
-158 SIQRKKEYACDI
+158 KDQRRAEYACDI

-186 MVKKKSDKV
+186 MVQKKTDRA
-195 QGNLAYAIIDEVD
+195 QRGLTYAIIDEVD

-219 IISGIANRNN
+219 IISGVVNKNN
-229 LLYGTCDILAKQM
+229 LLYGTCDILAKSM
-242 KQGKADAKF
+242 EKGMADAKF
-251 NKTEAIMGKV
+251 NKTDAIMGKV
-261 ISETGDFIVDEKDKV
+261 ITETGDFIVDEKDKV
-276 ITLTADGIAKA
+276 ITLTAQGIEKA
-287 EKFLHLQNLSSQEH
+287 EKFLHLSNLSGQEH

-320 NKDYIVKNGE
+320 NKDYIVKDGE

-337 TGRIL
+337 TGRVL
-342 DGRRYSDGLHQ
+342 EGRRYSDGLHQ

-392 KTEEGEFK
+392 KTEEEEFK

-413 KPVIRK
+413 KPVIRL

-426 KTKKEKLEAVCEE
+426 KTKEEKLNAVCEE
-439 ILTSYK
+439 VLSSYMK
-445 NHQPVLVG
+445 HQPVLVG
-453 VPSVKDSEVL
+453 VPSVKDSEIL
-463 SNLLSKLGIPHE
+463 SNLLSKMGIPHN
-475 VLNAKNDE
+475 VLNAKNNE
-483 LEANIIAK
+483 LEASIIAK
-491 AGELS
+491 AGEAGA
-496 SVTVATNMAGRGTD
+496 VTVATNMAGRGTD
-510 IKLNEEALALGGL
+510 IKLDEESLALGGL
-523 KVIGTEKH
+523 KVIGTERH

-552 SQFYISLED
+552 SQFFISLED
-561 DLLQFFSKE
+561 DVLQFFSKGS
-570 NWLQSLKKSDTEY
+570 WIHALKNASTDF
-583 GKPISHKKL
+583 GQPISHRKL
-592 KKAVEYA
+592 TKAVEYA
-599 QKHVEE
+599 QKHIEE

-636 DGEDV
+636 NGEDV
-641 DDVYK
+641 EDVYRRAINNIVNEAFK
-646 QAIENCVF
+646 Q
-654 KIFEDTIFGKH
+654 TIVGKH
-665 PSLWNVKVLN
+665 PSSWDIVGLN
-675 QSITP
+675 EQLKLIVP
-680 IIPIIPFTSDDTAE
+680 IDDLTSDETSGM
-694 KTRKEFQKELI
+694 TRDDFKKVVLKKVFDKF
-705 HRAYEAFEKRS
+705 EAQS
-716 LLFNKNEL
+716 LLFNKTEL
-724 NRYERDVLLHS
+724 SRYERQVLIFS
-735 IDENWKHH
+735 IDKHWKDH

-763 PRFEY
+763 PRYEY
-768 KRIGNQMLNEMLY
+768 KRISSKMLDDKITH
-781 NIYEDIL
+781 IYKDIL
-788 KAFFK
+788 QAFFR

>member
-1 MFNKNANY
+1 MFKKNKY
-9 SKKEIKKIEPIL
+9 SKKELKKVKPIL
-21 KKIENLKEKMQE
+21 DKVENLKEQMRA
-33 LSDKELQDL
+33 LSDEELRNL
-42 TPAFQLRILAGESLD
+42 TPSFQLRLLAGETLD

-71 RRILGKEPY
+71 RRVLGKEPY

-116 LTREGVHV
+116 LTRRGVHIV
-124 ITVNE
+124 TVNE

-135 SDEMRKVHE
+135 ADEMGQVHQ
-144 FMGLSVGCVTAEMT
+144 FMGLSVGCVTADMT
-158 SIQRKKEYACDI
+158 KDQRRAEYACDI

-186 MVKKKSDKV
+186 MVQKKTDRV
-195 QGNLAYAIIDEVD
+195 QRGLTYAIIDEVD

-219 IISGIANRNN
+219 IISGVVNKNN
-229 LLYGTCDILAKQM
+229 LLYGTCDILAKSM
-242 KQGKADAKF
+242 EKGMADAKF
-251 NKTEAIMGKV
+251 NKTDAIMGKV
-261 ISETGDFIVDEKDKV
+261 ITETGDFIVDEKDKV
-276 ITLTADGIAKA
+276 ITLTAQGIEKA
-287 EKFLHLQNLSSQEH
+287 EKFLHLSNLSGQEH

-320 NKDYIVKNGE
+320 NKDYIVKDGE

-337 TGRIL
+337 TGRVL
-342 DGRRYSDGLHQ
+342 EGRRYSDGLHQ

-392 KTEEGEFK
+392 KTEEEEFK

-413 KPVIRK
+413 KPVIRL

-426 KTKKEKLEAVCEE
+426 KTKEEKLNAVCEE
-439 ILTSYK
+439 VLSSYMK
-445 NHQPVLVG
+445 HQPVLVG
-453 VPSVKDSEVL
+453 VPSVKDSEIL
-463 SNLLSKLGIPHE
+463 SDLLSKMGIPHN

-491 AGELS
+491 AGEAGA
-496 SVTVATNMAGRGTD
+496 VTVATNMAGRGTD
-510 IKLNEEALALGGL
+510 IKLDEESLALGGL
-523 KVIGTEKH
+523 KVIGTERH

-552 SQFYISLED
+552 SQFFISLED
-561 DLLQFFSKE
+561 DVLQFFSKE
-570 NWLQSLKKSDTEY
+570 SWIHALKNASTDF
-583 GKPISHKKL
+583 GQPISHRKL
-592 KKAVEYA
+592 TKAVEYA
-599 QKHVEE
+599 QKHIEE

-641 DDVYK
+641 EDVYRRAINNIVNEAFK
-646 QAIENCVF
+646 QTVV
-654 KIFEDTIFGKH
+654 GKH
-665 PSLWNVKVLN
+665 PSSWDIVGLN
-675 QSITP
+675 EQLKLIVP
-680 IIPIIPFTSDDTAE
+680 IDDLTSDETSGM
-694 KTRKEFQKELI
+694 TRDDFKKVVLKKVFDKF
-705 HRAYEAFEKRS
+705 EAQS
-716 LLFNKNEL
+716 LLFNKTEL
-724 NRYERDVLLHS
+724 SRYERQVLIYS
-735 IDENWKHH
+735 IDKYWKDH

-763 PRFEY
+763 PRYEY
-768 KRIGNQMLNEMLY
+768 KRISSKMLDDMITH
-781 NIYEDIL
+781 IYKDIL
-788 KAFFK
+788 QAFFR